1 MVERGLI
8 VSVITSVAVL
18 LAGCSIERRTIA
30 PHVSTRADEVAS
42 FKPSKPERW
51 QLSNGLTVLFAYDP
65 ELPLVRGKLFIRGG
79 ALWGPE
85 KPVGV
90 VAAMGDLMRQ
100 GGAGALSADQLDK
113 ELEKLAGAVSS
124 SFGAEFGGVAFSG
137 LSSDFD
143 RVFGLFADVVL
154 RPRFES
160 EKIALWKGHAVEG
173 IKRRVDNPATV
184 AKIAFSQLLYG
195 DTAYGRVTRER
206 DVYGISREH
215 LVDLHEKFVKPDDA
229 ILVVTGNIAQEQ
241 VAQAIETAFGGWRSR
256 GVALP
261 PAPPITHVPQPGIY
275 FIALPFSQATVN
287 MGQLGVERLSP
298 DWPEIDVFNEVFG
311 SGGFGSRLMNRV
323 RTELG
328 LTYGVSG
335 GISAGVV
342 RGANYVFLQTKAD
355 SVSPAIRDSIAVLQG
370 MQSEVPSSEE
380 MAEKK
385 AAIRNSFVFNFDS
398 FDDIAVRT
406 AQLELLRYPKDYDQ
420 TFLDKIDG
428 VSPEQVR
435 EVAQKRWDPASFIV
449 VVVGNE
455 TAYSELKRAV
465 EGGEPSL
472 KAFGLNKLGF
482 DSAIVMQ

>member
-1 MVERGLI
+1 MKKRVLVSFFTLVVTVISGCSVERQH
-8 VSVITSVAVL
+8 
-18 LAGCSIERRTIA
+18 IA

-42 FKPSKPERW
+42 FKPAQPDRW
-51 QLSNGLTVLFAYDP
+51 QLANGLTVLFAKDP

-85 KPVGV
+85 KPVGAV
-90 VAAMGDLMRQ
+90 SAMGDLMRQ
-100 GGAGALSADQLDK
+100 GGAGSLSADQLDK
-113 ELEKLAGAVSS
+113 ELEKLAAAVSS
-124 SFGAEFGGVAFSG
+124 SFSAEFGGVGFAG

-160 EKIALWKGHAVEG
+160 DKISLWKGQAIEG
-173 IKRRVDNPATV
+173 INRRVDNPGTV

-195 DTAYGRVTRER
+195 DTVYGRVTTER
-206 DVYGISREH
+206 DVQALSRDQ
-215 LVDLHEKFVKPDDA
+215 LLNLHAQFVKPDGA
-229 ILVVTGNIAQEQ
+229 ILVVTGNIERER
-241 VAQAIETAFGGWRSR
+241 VAQAIEAAFGKWHSR
-256 GVALP
+256 GTPLP
-261 PAPPITHVPQPGIY
+261 PPPAMTHVPQPGIY
-275 FIALPFSQATVN
+275 FISLPFSQATVN

-298 DWPEIDVFNEVFG
+298 DWPAIDVFNEVFG

-335 GISAGVV
+335 GISPGLV
-342 RGANYVFLQTKAD
+342 RGANYVFLQTKAE
-355 SVSPAIRDSIAVLQG
+355 SVSPAIGESIAVLRS
-370 MQSEVPSSEE
+370 MQSDVPSHEE

-406 AQLELLRYPKDYDQ
+406 AQLELLRYPADYDQ
-420 TFLDKIDG
+420 TFLDKIES

-435 EVAQKRWDPASFIV
+435 EVAQKRWDPSSFII

-455 TAYSELKRAV
+455 MAYEALKKAV
-465 EGGEPSL
+465 EGEDAAL
-472 KAFGLNKLGF
+472 KAFGIKKLGF
-482 DSAIVMQ
+482 NGSVVMP